1 MVGAVVGVQ
10 PFGGRGLS
18 GTGPKA
24 GGPLYLTKLVANAQT
39 EAPGGNASDSPVLR
53 DYIDWLAMQS
63 DAVAAAAV
71 KDIARRA
78 RSEERR
84 VGKECVSTCR
94 YRWSPYH
101 EQKTQN
107 KTHERTG
114 VCKEIMMHTT
124 D

>member
-1 MVGAVVGVQ
+1 MIEAGNIYVNRNMVGAVVGVQ

-71 KDIARRA
+71 KDI
-78 RSEERR
+78 RSEE
-84 VGKECVSTCR
+84 
-94 YRWSPYH
+94 
-101 EQKTQN
+101 
-107 KTHERTG
+107 
-114 VCKEIMMHTT
+114 HTSELQSLMRISYAVFRLKK
-124 D
+124 